1 MSLALGVFVT
11 SFLVTLYIFAGYPAL
26 LYVTSRVRPRPV
38 RRAGGSPPVTLV
50 IPVHNE
56 EAIIDAK
63 VQNALALTYPE
74 DRLEILIVWDGST
87 DRTEAI
93 VERYT
98 TSGRV
103 RLLRLPRQGK
113 AYALN
118 AAVSAARHD
127 LVVFSDAN
135 SMLRPE
141 SLQALVENFADPE
154 VGGVCGNKTLRR
166 PGAADTTERGEGLY
180 WRYDKWQKRLES
192 EIGSIFAAH
201 GTLHEG
207 REAL

>member
-74 DRLEILIVWDGST
+74 DRLEILIVSDGST

-93 VERYT
+93 VERYIFSNRYSVLRGFSPT
-98 TSGRV
+98 TSGASLASTICRV
-103 RLLRLPRQGK
+103 TSGHSPALPSPMTP
-113 AYALN
+113 
-118 AAVSAARHD
+118 VSVSTSTTNQLKNRKGAWA
-127 LVVFSDAN
+127 
-135 SMLRPE
+135 
-141 SLQALVENFADPE
+141 SL
-154 VGGVCGNKTLRR
+154 
-166 PGAADTTERGEGLY
+166 
-180 WRYDKWQKRLES
+180 
-192 EIGSIFAAH
+192 
-201 GTLHEG
+201 
-207 REAL
+207 